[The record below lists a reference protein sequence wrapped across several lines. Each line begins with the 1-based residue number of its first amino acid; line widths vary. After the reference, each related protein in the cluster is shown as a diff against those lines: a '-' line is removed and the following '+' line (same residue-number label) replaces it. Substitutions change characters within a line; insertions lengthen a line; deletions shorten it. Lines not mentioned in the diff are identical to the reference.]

1 MQVVEFSDRM
11 FTLFRTKY
19 TQTIHSDSFLL
30 DVMCIVSSGTLYCR
44 SFISCEVRKV
54 QLNTF
59 KGKLFLT
66 NVI

>member
-1 MQVVEFSDRM
+1 MQVVEFSDGM

-30 DVMCIVSSGTLYCR
+30 DVMSIVSSGTLYCR
-44 SFISCEVRKV
+44 SVISCEVRKV

>member
-1 MQVVEFSDRM
+1 MQVVEFSDGM

-44 SFISCEVRKV
+44 SVISCEVRKV

>member
-1 MQVVEFSDRM
+1 MQVVEFSDGM
-11 FTLFRTKY
+11 FTLFRNKY
-19 TQTIHSDSFLL
+19 TQTIHSDLFLL
-30 DVMCIVSSGTLYCR
+30 GVMCIVSSGTLYCR
-44 SFISCEVRKV
+44 SVISCEMRKV

>member
-1 MQVVEFSDRM
+1 MQVVEFSDGM
-11 FTLFRTKY
+11 FALFRNKY
-19 TQTIHSDSFLL
+19 TQTIHSDLFLL

-44 SFISCEVRKV
+44 SVISCEMRKV

>member
-1 MQVVEFSDRM
+1 MQVVEFSDGM
-11 FTLFRTKY
+11 FTLFRNKY
-19 TQTIHSDSFLL
+19 TQTIHSDLFLL
-30 DVMCIVSSGTLYCR
+30 VVMCIVSSGTLYCR
-44 SFISCEVRKV
+44 SVISCEMRKV